1 MKRRRIFDV
10 AMIGLLGLA
19 CSISG
24 GSAQQRTLKE
34 QLTGSWSLV
43 SAEAVEPNGN
53 KLPIVKGGNLKGFQ
67 VFTAGG
73 KVSFQII
80 GDHPMVASKD
90 LLKMTPDELKATAES
105 ILSYFGTYTVNEAEK
120 SYTIQIE
127 ASSFENQTATP
138 AKRLVEFTGDQMTV
152 TNPGR
157 LAGGHTTIVWKR
169 AN

>member
-1 MKRRRIFDV
+1 MNRRRIFDV
-10 AMIGLLGLA
+10 VMIGLFGLA
-19 CSISG
+19 CSVSG
-24 GSAQQRTLKE
+24 GSAQQKTLKE
-34 QLTGSWSLV
+34 QLIGTWNLV

-53 KLPIVKGGNLKGFQ
+53 KLPLVRGGSLKGLQ
-67 VFTAGG
+67 IFTAGG

-90 LLKMTPDELKATAES
+90 LLKMTPDELKTTAES
-105 ILSYFGTYTVNEAEK
+105 ILSYFGTYTVNESEK

-127 ASSFENQTATP
+127 ASSFENQTAAP
-138 AKRLVEFTGDQMTV
+138 AKRMVEFTGDQMTV